1 MKRKSNFEKRY
12 PLLADRIT
20 DEVTRRNMLEN
31 NDLLRKYDLYSTMIS
46 IFIGELD
53 KRFDKDTIL
62 TLITDVVL
70 KMPDELMVSV
80 ITAYLNSTEAV
91 RSNANFLNFY
101 NKTLHLGEDA
111 VRYIEKNGIIC
122 SRKYLLIPGIL
133 IDERYNREKQGTE
146 TFKGKP
152 LDELF
157 FDLTYENKVI
167 VMALI
172 ENSSFSILDLIF
184 NSSNGSLN
192 AILTA
197 IRNQHLKVDIFNID
211 ALDQL
216 GEDNLRLL
224 VYILMDM
231 NYVDLALEHI
241 KALLAQ
247 RRSALLKS
255 LIATRKIYY
264 IYELTFEEITS
275 LSDEDILKRLDKGNV
290 NMLKKDE

>member
-1 MKRKSNFEKRY
+1 MLDLIKEI
-12 PLLADRIT
+12 RI
-20 DEVTRRNMLEN
+20 
-31 NDLLRKYDLYSTMIS
+31 
-46 IFIGELD
+46 
-53 KRFDKDTIL
+53 
-62 TLITDVVL
+62 

-247 RRSALLKS
+247 RRSTLLKS

-275 LSDEDILKRLDKGNV
+275 LSDEEILKRLDKGNV

>member
-133 IDERYNREKQGTE
+133 IDERYNREKQGME

-275 LSDEDILKRLDKGNV
+275 LSDEEILKRLDKGNV

>member
-62 TLITDVVL
+62 TLIKEVVF

-247 RRSALLKS
+247 RRSTLLKS

-275 LSDEDILKRLDKGNV
+275 LSDEEILKRLDKGNV